1 MEFWEDMDTYI
12 TKEDIKGS
20 QEFFASTQSIGRVIL
35 IDLLLILNC
44 RNSLQ
49 ERTEGKLGTSYALD
63 CGSGY
68 WTHI

>member
-1 MEFWEDMDTYI
+1 MEFWEDMDTLHH
-12 TKEDIKGS
+12 KKVSKDHRS
-20 QEFFASTQSIGRVIL
+20 FASTQSIGRVIL